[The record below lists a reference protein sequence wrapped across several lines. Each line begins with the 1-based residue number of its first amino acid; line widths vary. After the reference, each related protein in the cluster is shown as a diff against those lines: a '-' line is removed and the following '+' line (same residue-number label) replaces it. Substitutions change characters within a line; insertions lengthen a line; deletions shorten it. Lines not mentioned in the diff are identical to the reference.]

1 MDNETNMLLVEQQKT
16 NALLAQ
22 LVQENHKRN
31 RSDKRHFWIGLLWHS
46 VPLILSLIL
55 IWQTYN
61 FVTTQVNTI
70 QDKVNNTLNF
80 DKIKNNIGTLFN

>member
-1 MDNETNMLLVEQQKT
+1 MENETNMLLAEQQKT

-46 VPLILSLIL
+46 IPLILSLIL

-61 FVTTQVNTI
+61 FVTTQVSTI
-70 QDKVNNTLNF
+70 QDKVNDTLNF

>member
-1 MDNETNMLLVEQQKT
+1 MENETNMILVEQQKT

-31 RSDKRHFWIGLLWHS
+31 RSEKRQFWIGLIWHS
-46 VPLILSLIL
+46 IPLILSLIL

>member
-22 LVQENHKRN
+22 LVLENHKRN

>member
-1 MDNETNMLLVEQQKT
+1 MENETSMLLAEQQKT

-46 VPLILSLIL
+46 IPLILSLIL

-61 FVTTQVNTI
+61 FVTTQVSTI